1 MRTSFCILLLS
12 FVIVSQ
18 SLIVAAP
25 KSCLDCHATATP
37 TLVSAWKVSR
47 HTAHDVGCADCHG
60 KDHSNI
66 FEVKG
71 AVSAAVCGSCHAKEV
86 REFDRSLHDI
96 AMDTLRTDSRFN
108 RLSPVMKDL
117 GCNGCHQIGAHFPDG
132 SRGKCNSCHSGH
144 MFSAAEA
151 REPQACATCHTGADH
166 PHMEMSRQ
174 AFRAQGQ
181 ILGAERNSP

>member
-1 MRTSFCILLLS
+1 
-12 FVIVSQ
+12 VIVSQ

-166 PHMEMSRQ
+166 PHMEMWKASKH
-174 AFRAQGQ
+174 GQ
-181 ILGAERNSP
+181 LFASEATRD